1 MRKSMLGLVAG
12 LVGLGL
18 AGGIAFAAADAGR
31 GPDMQR
37 MMEDHAAMLDAQLAG
52 LKAALKLTPDQEK
65 LWAPFEASVRD
76 AAKMR
81 ADHMQALRATMQAGK
96 AGPSPIDRLDMMAT
110 GMEDGAKALHGI
122 AAAGK
127 PLYAALDEGQQR
139 RFAFLGRMMLDH
151 GHGPDGH
158 RHGGPGMMGD
168 DMAPPPAPAAQ

>member
-12 LVGLGL
+12 LAGLGL
-18 AGGIAFAAADAGR
+18 AGGIAFAAADAGK

-81 ADHMQALRATMQAGK
+81 ADHMQAMRDAMQAGK
-96 AGPSPIDRLDMMAT
+96 ARPSPIDRLDMMAT
-110 GMEDGAKALHGI
+110 RMEDGAKALHGI
-122 AAAGK
+122 AATGK

-151 GHGPDGH
+151 GPEGH
-158 RHGGPGMMGD
+158 RHGGPGMMGG
-168 DMAPPPAPAAQ
+168 DMPAPPPAAQ